1 MPSAVAINK
10 KNKLTLK
17 QEQFAQL
24 VASGLDQAAAYRQ
37 VYNVGANTQPN
48 TIYNSAS
55 LLCDKPKISQRIAE
69 LRKDFAKTQALT
81 SRDEQL
87 EKMLQLQSIAA
98 THLQKTRI
106 TLDADGNET
115 EEATF
120 NRSAADTIIKCAE
133 VINKM
138 CGYNEPDKVD
148 TTLKIEFVRPQ
159 ALQGADGDNDD
170 NMDNMIEIDDYE
182 DLSE

>member
-1 MPSAVAINK
+1 MQ
-10 KNKLTLK
+10 
-17 QEQFAQL
+17 QENFARA
-24 VASGLDQAAAYRQ
+24 VASGMSQADAYRKSYKVKATIKQ
-37 VYNVGANTQPN
+37 DTVYMLASRLAAQDKIATRIKEIRVDYGDNTP
-48 TIYNSAS
+48 
-55 LLCDKPKISQRIAE
+55 
-69 LRKDFAKTQALT
+69 LT

-98 THLQKTRI
+98 THLQKVVKR
-106 TLDADGNET
+106 LDADGNET

-148 TTLKIEFVRPQ
+148 TTLKIEFVRP
-159 ALQGADGDNDD
+159 ALASADDD
-170 NMDNMIEIDDYE
+170 VIYDVDFEE
-182 DLSE
+182 LGE